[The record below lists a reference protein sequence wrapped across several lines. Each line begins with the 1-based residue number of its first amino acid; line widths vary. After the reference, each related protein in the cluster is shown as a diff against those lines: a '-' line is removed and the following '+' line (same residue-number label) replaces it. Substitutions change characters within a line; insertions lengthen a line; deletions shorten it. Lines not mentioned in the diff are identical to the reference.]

1 MASTCSTLSN
11 SRVCPGCPRCPP
23 RWRPLRRSSRAFAC
37 CAFAATLSLDGGC
50 DELRELRLFWSRSR
64 LTSSASACTSG
75 GVCAQESAE
84 MRSSGGFG
92 SVGLIV
98 HYLTINDH
106 PRHHPERIPAWREG
120 QSEKVNE
127 LLR

>member
-23 RWRPLRRSSRAFAC
+23 RLRPLRRSSHAFAC
-37 CAFAATLSLDGGC
+37 CAFAARLSLDGGC
-50 DELRELRLFWSRSR
+50 DELRELRLFCSRSR
-64 LTSSASACTSG
+64 LTSSAKACTTVCTSG

-92 SVGLIV
+92 SVGFIV

-106 PRHHPERIPAWREG
+106 PRHYPERIPAAPAG
-120 QSEKVNE
+120 
-127 LLR
+127 